1 MMSQNANLLK
11 GRLDSLNN
19 LVKRRGSLVQT
30 DLHDGSQPELNIKF
44 DDTKSSQARK
54 DHYKAAT
61 ENSNVSLKKLG
72 CPHCL
77 CERSASLAITDAS
90 RRLSLRLEVDFEESS
105 DQISSNLKISH
116 QSSSR
121 SLLAGGERSKQ
132 SIQKIVKQ
140 LQSNSTKYLS
150 RSANSIRFRVNDQVS
165 KVNSEP
171 NFINGIPQINE
182 DFPIP
187 IGGVEMHPHLL
198 IKLACGMMKLDGGKG
213 LLRTLC
219 LDQISLNLFVY
230 MFWLIHCRF
239 FQVSSLDHCLSVS
252 GP

>member
-1 MMSQNANLLK
+1 MQID
-11 GRLDSLNN
+11 LD
-19 LVKRRGSLVQT
+19 
-30 DLHDGSQPELNIKF
+30 HGSQPDLNIKF
-44 DDTKSSQARK
+44 DDTKNSQARK
-54 DHYKAAT
+54 DHSKATT
-61 ENSNVSLKKLG
+61 ENSSVSLRKLG

-90 RRLSLRLEVDFEESS
+90 RRLSLRLEVDSEESP
-105 DQISSNLKISH
+105 DKISSNSKVSH

-150 RSANSIRFRVNDQVS
+150 RSANSIQFRVNDQVS

-171 NFINGIPQINE
+171 NFNYGTPKIVE

-187 IGGVEMHPHLL
+187 IGGVEMHPDLL
-198 IKLACGMMKLDGGKG
+198 IKLACGMMKMDGGKG

-230 MFWLIHCRF
+230 MFWFIHCRF
-239 FQVSSLDHCLSVS
+239 FQVNSLDHFHLVFYS
-252 GP
+252 